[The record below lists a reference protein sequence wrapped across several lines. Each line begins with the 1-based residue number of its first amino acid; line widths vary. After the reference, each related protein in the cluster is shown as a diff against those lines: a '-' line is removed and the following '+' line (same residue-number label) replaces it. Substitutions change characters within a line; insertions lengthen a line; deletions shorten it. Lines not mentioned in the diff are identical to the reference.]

1 MLPFA
6 LVLLAIAGAAFG
18 QDAAIP
24 ITLPPTPEH
33 FGELPQYVFATLAAG
48 AFSVLLK
55 AGGIPIQVTHV
66 VSEPDRELVRQV
78 RDKLGEL
85 LRR

>member
-18 QDAAIP
+18 QDA
-24 ITLPPTPEH
+24 TLPLPPAPEH

-55 AGGIPIQVTHV
+55 AGGIPLQVTHV
-66 VSEPDRELVRQV
+66 VSEPDRELLRAV
-78 RDKLGEL
+78 RDRLAEIARG
-85 LRR
+85 R

>member
-18 QDAAIP
+18 QDPAIP
-24 ITLPPTPEH
+24 LPPTPEQ